1 MKTSF
6 TLLRRAT
13 VLAGIA
19 VACAIT
25 ISSTPQRAD
34 AILRRGHYLSEGE
47 NEGASGGGSAETKT
61 LKIQVVEPDSARKE
75 VAWLGVSTDEA
86 PDALSAQLG
95 LQPGDGLVVLFV
107 QADSPAA
114 KAGLQKN
121 DVLVELG
128 DQLLVHPGQ
137 FRKLVRR
144 QKEGD
149 KIKLTL
155 YRNGKK
161 QTASATLAKTTERAG
176 LDNSNHEL
184 WAQGNSPV
192 ISETIHRQYKD
203 LHQSVVYPGRL
214 TKQIVELEVQRSVDE
229 ARQALHDALTHNR
242 AFALALGSEATNV
255 EALAKSEAE
264 LGSNATVTV
273 KKNAKSVTTMVKT
286 AQTGIYVI
294 VAYARKRLT
303 VQAKDGKLLFDGEI
317 ETTEQQQK
325 IPADLWHKAQLMIE
339 EMAASRDTARPK
351 AKSPEDPLHE
361 KR

>member
-13 VLAGIA
+13 LLAAIA
-19 VACAIT
+19 VACAVT
-25 ISSTPQRAD
+25 ISTTPQRAD
-34 AILRRGHYLSEGE
+34 AILRKKPFLSDAE
-47 NEGASGGGSAETKT
+47 NEAASGGGGSSETKT

-95 LQPGDGLVVLFV
+95 LQPGDGLVVLYV

-114 KAGLQKN
+114 RAGLQKN

-176 LDNSNHEL
+176 LDNSSHEF
-184 WAQGNSPV
+184 WAQANGPV
-192 ISETIHRQYKD
+192 ISETIRRQYKD
-203 LHQSVVYPGRL
+203 LHQPVVYPGRL
-214 TKQIVELEVQRSVDE
+214 TKEILELEVQRSVDD
-229 ARQALHDALTHNR
+229 ARKALHDALTHNHE
-242 AFALALGSEATNV
+242 FARALGSEATNV
-255 EALAKSEAE
+255 EALAKSETE

-273 KKNAKSVTTMVKT
+273 KKNGKSVRTMVKT
-286 AQTGIYVI
+286 DETGTYVI
-294 VAYARKRLT
+294 VANPKKRLT
-303 VQAKDGKLLFDGEI
+303 VHDKDGKLLFDGEI

-325 IPADLWHKAQLMIE
+325 VPADLWHKAQLMIE
-339 EMAASRDTARPK
+339 EMAASRDTARPQ
-351 AKSPEDPLHE
+351 ARSPRD
-361 KR
+361 